1 VKCALSDTKKLRLV
15 VRTNTTTTII
25 TTATIIIAT
34 IIFTIATIIIII
46 TTIIII
52 ITTIIIIITTIII
65 IITTIIFN
73 NIKSP
78 SNHYHHRYH
87 HYHLKCY
94 LVLSEYKVLF
104 VIMQKN
110 RSTIPCL
117 WEAQPS
123 GCMKSYCPF
132 LHTKRK
138 NMPTSQAPHQAQP
151 IRPPVASTAGQ
162 GIPTLASNPHMGTIL
177 QQGHSG
183 VGRGAAGMRPHMY
196 NGPPG
201 PNMPPNQGPYM
212 SGPRPM
218 HQRPMGYEGFIPHS
232 QPSHPMMYQ
241 MHHNSQ
247 SRMAPMPYPMA
258 GLFPNMMMSQPRGDY
273 AISRRTPGRDE
284 DSDDDYTSSDFSDV
298 SISDDERKAR
308 PRESSHRRV
317 QSPRHMKNRRE
328 VRQRSDKGRDSSRSS
343 RETHNDRKNSRRKY
357 DSEREKE
364 REKEKER
371 NRKESDRSRNKPRK
385 HNEDK
390 ESSYDKKKSESSP
403 EKTKAEA
410 NENKDD
416 IKVKSLEEILREKA
430 LKNLHERTA
439 QKKRAQLEAEKA
451 KKEDNEDN
459 ENNSDS
465 PEPMLKS
472 VVSVS
477 KAESTSSQKVSE
489 THESDEEQEVEFIR
503 EKRERSPNTIILGII
518 DTDTSPPAQKTIREV
533 KVESDESKTEKTS
546 ENEEKESVD
555 EAPAT
560 EDSTTTKSSSYLSK
574 IKIKT
579 FEEIMEEKR
588 QRKCQESN
596 DPGTQDVDTSTVSTS
611 TVYTST
617 VSTSTVSTSAVS
629 TSAVSTSTESCT
641 KDIRTVIGTKPVKTR
656 RITRVVKKATAD
668 GNKVVASEPSGKAL
682 VRRKVETTARKV
694 VGDVGKEVP
703 SQDIQEEK
711 TKENK
716 KNTENQNQKETPSN
730 IVIKS
735 FDEIMREKRQRRQQ
749 GQAEKT
755 EPAQPSQ
762 EPTTIRR
769 PTIIRKKPIS
779 TQPTSGLLTKSSLS
793 EPSSPGRSEPA
804 SPDIISQSVAE
815 PSSPGKSEPDS
826 PDIITQSVA
835 EPSSHQSHENMLSR
849 TVRQIKDPS
858 FHPTHKAASLEDE
871 TGSPPCV
878 SVGDADDSDDDDDDS
893 WEHEELPAVP
903 LLTPTLESPAEI
915 PDNLSSDSHKASA
928 VLRIPGMTT
937 QAKTTQGHVSPT
949 KRPRS
954 SLEELFGVPCDEAD
968 SKPDKEILSE
978 KTII

>member
-1 VKCALSDTKKLRLV
+1 
-15 VRTNTTTTII
+15 
-25 TTATIIIAT
+25 
-34 IIFTIATIIIII
+34 
-46 TTIIII
+46 
-52 ITTIIIIITTIII
+52 
-65 IITTIIFN
+65 
-73 NIKSP
+73 
-78 SNHYHHRYH
+78 
-87 HYHLKCY
+87 
-94 LVLSEYKVLF
+94 
-104 VIMQKN
+104 
-110 RSTIPCL
+110 
-117 WEAQPS
+117 
-123 GCMKSYCPF
+123 
-132 LHTKRK
+132 
-138 NMPTSQAPHQAQP
+138 
-151 IRPPVASTAGQ
+151 
-162 GIPTLASNPHMGTIL
+162 
-177 QQGHSG
+177 
-183 VGRGAAGMRPHMY
+183 MRPHMY

-218 HQRPMGYEGFIPHS
+218 HQRPMGYEG
-232 QPSHPMMYQ
+232 
-241 MHHNSQ
+241 Q

-284 DSDDDYTSSDFSDV
+284 DSDDDYTSS
-298 SISDDERKAR
+298 
-308 PRESSHRRV
+308 
-317 QSPRHMKNRRE
+317 
-328 VRQRSDKGRDSSRSS
+328 
-343 RETHNDRKNSRRKY
+343 
-357 DSEREKE
+357 
-364 REKEKER
+364 
-371 NRKESDRSRNKPRK
+371 ESDRSRNKPRK

-410 NENKDD
+410 DENKDD
-416 IKVKSLEEILREKA
+416 IK
-430 LKNLHERTA
+430 
-439 QKKRAQLEAEKA
+439 
-451 KKEDNEDN
+451 
-459 ENNSDS
+459 
-465 PEPMLKS
+465 
-472 VVSVS
+472 
-477 KAESTSSQKVSE
+477 
-489 THESDEEQEVEFIR
+489 
-503 EKRERSPNTIILGII
+503 
-518 DTDTSPPAQKTIREV
+518 
-533 KVESDESKTEKTS
+533 
-546 ENEEKESVD
+546 
-555 EAPAT
+555 
-560 EDSTTTKSSSYLSK
+560 
-574 IKIKT
+574 
-579 FEEIMEEKR
+579 
-588 QRKCQESN
+588 
-596 DPGTQDVDTSTVSTS
+596 
-611 TVYTST
+611 
-617 VSTSTVSTSAVS
+617 
-629 TSAVSTSTESCT
+629 
-641 KDIRTVIGTKPVKTR
+641 
-656 RITRVVKKATAD
+656 
-668 GNKVVASEPSGKAL
+668 
-682 VRRKVETTARKV
+682 
-694 VGDVGKEVP
+694 
-703 SQDIQEEK
+703 
-711 TKENK
+711 
-716 KNTENQNQKETPSN
+716 NQNQKETPSN

-915 PDNLSSDSHKASA
+915 PDNLSSDSHKTAA

-937 QAKTTQGHVSPT
+937 QAETTQGHVSPT

-968 SKPDKEILSE
+968 SKPDKEILSDVE
-978 KTII
+978 DEENKDVSPAKKVKTHQATYDAIVKAVNKEMSKKDDFDLELEEEIANLSPDKHYDAHESLNEDDLLLELEEMIND